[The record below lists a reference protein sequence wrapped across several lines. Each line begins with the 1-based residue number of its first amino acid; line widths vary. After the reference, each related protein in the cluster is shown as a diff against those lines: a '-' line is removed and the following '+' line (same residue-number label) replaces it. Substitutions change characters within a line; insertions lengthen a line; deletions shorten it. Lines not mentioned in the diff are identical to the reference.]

1 MLAPN
6 GNPSVDNLAAIFG
19 AIRAQ
24 LGVELEVRTVE
35 MA

>member
-1 MLAPN
+1 MLSPD
-6 GNPSVDNLAAIFG
+6 GNPSMDNLAAIFG

-24 LGVELEVRTVE
+24 LGVDLELHTVE